1 MKGLD
6 FSFEVSYNLLQ
17 RITMQLQHGVGVIIW
32 FSWLF
37 LFNCF
42 IKIIKIAFYDEIL
55 LMKYLD
61 NRTKGNASIKVDEM
75 LKSISLKI

>member
-17 RITMQLQHGVGVIIW
+17 RIIMQLQHGVGVIIW
-32 FSWLF
+32 FPWLF

-42 IKIIKIAFYDEIL
+42 IKIIKIAFNDEIL
-55 LMKYLD
+55 LMKYLN
-61 NRTKGNASIKVDEM
+61 NRTKRNGSIKVFEM
-75 LKSISLKI
+75 LKSKS